1 MSEKKKILA
10 TNISR
15 PQWESVKKAYDEI
28 NGVYG
33 GNNNQA
39 VFQKIFHTNES
50 YNTCAIRLSYALNY
64 GGMSIEKSLQNPQ
77 TKSAIDGDTRI
88 GKDKM
93 KYVMGAWDMGKFL
106 DKLWGEKDKD
116 KYFDLTKS
124 RLDECIKWLKEN
136 ENNGIIVMKSS
147 SARIQ
152 ADGLTGHTTLWYGDK
167 QCLGDYK
174 EVGVGD
180 EIAELNFRAFF
191 NNIDAVKIMFWK
203 L

>member
-1 MSEKKKILA
+1 
-10 TNISR
+10 
-15 PQWESVKKAYDEI
+15 PQWESVKRAYEDI

-39 VFQKIFHTNES
+39 VFQKIFHTNEP

-77 TKSAIDGDTRI
+77 ARNVIGGNPRI

-93 KYVMGAWDMGKFL
+93 KYIMGAWDMGKFL

-116 KYFDLTKS
+116 KYFDFTKTT
-124 RLDECIKWLKEN
+124 LDECIKWLKEN
-136 ENNGIIVMKSS
+136 DNNGIIVMKSS
-147 SARIQ
+147 SAKIQ
-152 ADGLTGHTTLWYGDK
+152 AEGLTGHTTLWYGDK

-174 EVGVGD
+174 EIGVGD
-180 EIAELNFRAFF
+180 EVAELHFKAFL
-191 NNIDAVKIMFWK
+191 NDIDAVKIMFWK